1 MLKLTSYFF
10 LYISTTCLVLH
21 SSFFL
26 SLLPLVTIGSCVSL
40 NAIFLLITFCLAVW
54 TDFQVLCCLI
64 NKNSLHQTCLQLPI
78 VPLNLRIII
87 GKLYPEDSFS
97 QRAKI
102 SPSKMFQNQRHN
114 KTGHKTQLTSSC
126 KSFPVVIDFLG
137 IKAKLRVRVLV
148 AHTVLNTQRCLNSY
162 QGSIRWQHLSRMKVS
177 R

>member
-1 MLKLTSYFF
+1 MRGKHCSSFNIADLMPSLTSIPVPFG
-10 LYISTTCLVLH
+10 L
-21 SSFFL
+21 
-26 SLLPLVTIGSCVSL
+26 
-40 NAIFLLITFCLAVW
+40 IFIPYA
-54 TDFQVLCCLI
+54 
-64 NKNSLHQTCLQLPI
+64 
-78 VPLNLRIII
+78 PLNLRIII
-87 GKLYPEDSFS
+87 GKFYPEDSFS

-137 IKAKLRVRVLV
+137 IKAKLRVRALV